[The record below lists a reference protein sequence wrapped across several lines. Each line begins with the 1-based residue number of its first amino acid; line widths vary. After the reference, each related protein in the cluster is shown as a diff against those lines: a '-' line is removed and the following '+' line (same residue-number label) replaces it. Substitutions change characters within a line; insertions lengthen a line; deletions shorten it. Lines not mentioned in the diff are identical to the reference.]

1 MLYIRSFLFNIVGYG
16 TLLIGCLISSVM
28 GLFSPQ
34 STIGF
39 WNNYMIPFFV
49 FALKKIAGIEVEIR
63 GQQYIKQANCIYAG
77 KHESALET
85 YILTN
90 FIKTAVFILKKEL
103 TYIPLF
109 GWAQYFYGMIPINR
123 SAGSKA
129 MKDMLTA
136 ARNRI
141 NLGRPII
148 IFPEGTRKAPRE
160 KPNYKPGVALLY
172 NHLNVPVI
180 PFATNTAYFWK
191 KSSFLR
197 FPGKVIFEFMEPM
210 PTGMDK
216 NEFMIELQN
225 RIETKCK
232 ELNDETEKNY
242 PFNALTHN
250 TTQKN

>member
-1 MLYIRSFLFNIVGYG
+1 MIKLDIKIYDKIKDDYFNEI
-16 TLLIGCLISSVM
+16 IKEIK
-28 GLFSPQ
+28 
-34 STIGF
+34 
-39 WNNYMIPFFV
+39 NNYVSSNNCYFKNVCISDLFEDNKGFNENKI
-49 FALKKIAGIEVEIR
+49 KKIIFMDFVDI
-63 GQQYIKQANCIYAG
+63 NNND
-77 KHESALET
+77 SL
-85 YILTN
+85 LTN
-90 FIKTAVFILKKEL
+90 YLKSAVFILKKEL

-160 KPNYKPGVALLY
+160 EPNYKPGVALLY

-232 ELNDETEKNY
+232 ELACLSAGAVVIL
-242 PFNALTHN
+242 PAL
-250 TTQKN
+250 

>member
-1 MLYIRSFLFNIVGYG
+1 MLFIRSLFLNIAVYG
-16 TLLIGCLISSVM
+16 IIAAGCILNSFL
-28 GLFSPQ
+28 GLFSREF
-34 STIGF
+34 IIWF
-39 WNNYMIPFFV
+39 WNHTFIP
-49 FALKKIAGIEVEIR
+49 ALVLSLKYIGGIQIEIR
-63 GQQYIKQANCIYAG
+63 GAQYLNQTGGIYAG
-77 KHESALET
+77 KHESAVET
-85 YILTN
+85 YVLSNYLKRAT
-90 FIKTAVFILKKEL
+90 FVMKKEL

-160 KPNYKPGVALLY
+160 EPNYKPGVALLY

-216 NEFMIELQN
+216 NEFMTELQN

-242 PFNALTHN
+242 PFNALTHD
-250 TTQKN
+250 TAQKN